1 LVRNF
6 PGKWIAKL
14 LYVFLEISLFS
25 MTASAR
31 SVGNTSRFVNTG
43 SIAPIASKRV
53 FKYVSLCSV
62 WVFREM
68 TAIIATLGFDE
79 RHIVRSILRIGFGG
93 VKRILLLVPR
103 GGVEDKTMKAFE
115 QIKSLASIAG
125 VDDVSMVEVPIEMFN
140 DAVAEI
146 RKIAYECVSK
156 YNRVFVSLGGGM
168 RALVI
173 ETLIAIFTLPPS
185 EKRKIEIV
193 VDLESGKDSIRFPA
207 WIPLELRLS
216 DVESRV
222 LEYVVSKGSANLADV
237 ATELDI
243 ARSTAWKALERLVD
257 AGFLTKRE
265 FVYEPTDVGKFVY
278 SLITK
283 GIPREASG

>member
-1 LVRNF
+1 MV
-6 PGKWIAKL
+6 
-14 LYVFLEISLFS
+14 
-25 MTASAR
+25 
-31 SVGNTSRFVNTG
+31 
-43 SIAPIASKRV
+43 
-53 FKYVSLCSV
+53 
-62 WVFREM
+62 

-93 VKRILLLVPR
+93 VKKILLLVPR
-103 GGVEDKTMKAFE
+103 GGIEEKTTKAFD
-115 QIKSLASIAG
+115 QVKSLASIAG
-125 VDDVSMVEVPIEMFN
+125 VDDVSMVEIPVERFD

-146 RKIAYECVSK
+146 RRLAYECVSK
-156 YNRVFVSLGGGM
+156 YSRVFVSLGGGM
-168 RALVI
+168 RALVV

-185 EKRKIEIV
+185 EKRKIDIV
-193 VDLESGKDSIRFPA
+193 VDLETGKDSVKFPA

-237 ATELDI
+237 ATELNI

-265 FVYEPTDVGKFVY
+265 FVYEPTEVGKFVY
-278 SLITK
+278 SIIKK
-283 GIPREASG
+283 GIPREASS